1 MRNAGTIEGCLSGG
15 HLLRCPLVSQRN
27 TTREGKTM
35 VDLNG
40 NTWPQQWADAY
51 NNMTRLI
58 ESTYGVE
65 LREEYLNQRHRF
77 YMLCVAILA
86 EG

>member
-1 MRNAGTIEGCLSGG
+1 
-15 HLLRCPLVSQRN
+15 
-27 TTREGKTM
+27 M

-40 NTWPQQWADAY
+40 NTWPQQWVDTY

-58 ESTYGVE
+58 NSTYGVE